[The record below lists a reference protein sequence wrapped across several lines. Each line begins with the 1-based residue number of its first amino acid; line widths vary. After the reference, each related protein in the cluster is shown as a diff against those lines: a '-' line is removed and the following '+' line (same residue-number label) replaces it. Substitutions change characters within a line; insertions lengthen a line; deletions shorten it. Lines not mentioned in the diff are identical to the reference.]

1 MSGVITERVCYNRA
15 TQNYLQKTVSKM
27 DNIQILDQGNSLGRG
42 QIPFNWDNLFTD
54 YELIGSPMVHGIF
67 GGNWNILGFQ

>member
-1 MSGVITERVCYNRA
+1 MYIFFFFKSFPIPNFRLLIQCMSGVITERVCYNRA

-42 QIPFNWDNLFTD
+42 QIPFN
-54 YELIGSPMVHGIF
+54 
-67 GGNWNILGFQ
+67 